1 MASSNDLRK
10 NKNQHKPK
18 NTKSKLDD
26 KNIAQSMKKTIS
38 YIEERFSDIT
48 NFDGFYIKFSSKLFL
63 DEMMANIKNG
73 GIRKQFD
80 TSWKSNAIKPDGGFL
95 ILKKRDD
102 DNYQKLIL
110 AAEVKRQ
117 GTNDKREEEGLKR
130 QARGNAIERLG
141 KNLIGIRAMM
151 NHEDIT
157 PFVCFGSGD
166 DFNEKDISTKNMFS
180 KLSTMNEF
188 YYLNKTYIFKLDGN
202 SEHNKFSPVSMYFRK
217 HEWSIDEM
225 FEIMK
230 EIAETSLRY
239 YIF

>member
-48 NFDGFYIKFSSKLFL
+48 NFNGFYIEFSSKLSL

-95 ILKKRDD
+95 ILKKTR
-102 DNYQKLIL
+102 
-110 AAEVKRQ
+110 
-117 GTNDKREEEGLKR
+117 
-130 QARGNAIERLG
+130 
-141 KNLIGIRAMM
+141 
-151 NHEDIT
+151 
-157 PFVCFGSGD
+157 
-166 DFNEKDISTKNMFS
+166 
-180 KLSTMNEF
+180 
-188 YYLNKTYIFKLDGN
+188 
-202 SEHNKFSPVSMYFRK
+202 
-217 HEWSIDEM
+217 
-225 FEIMK
+225 
-230 EIAETSLRY
+230 
-239 YIF
+239 